1 MNCRLGLW
9 SQRTKSEQSGKTM
22 KPAKRQVA
30 ILAEYIFDVG
40 LSLSNKWDE
49 LFQTEFKPAFDA
61 GWERRA
67 DEENWDG
74 YEQELEKEMRAELAM
89 GRERTKTKLVRLLR
103 GFDLIAVGRADS
115 GSLAIIHPRRWD
127 RLVVTLGRNSVVD
140 AEGTLRDVHI
150 APTKALGGPQRTAL
164 NELLYGLSAERV
176 VGRLGDAPRTGRPRV
191 KQMRVEKWVE
201 AKVAEGKMPKTQSA
215 AMSQAKKHFASLRGK
230 EKISDETIRR
240 VLIDFYSHRAGTTK
254 PT

>member
-1 MNCRLGLW
+1 
-9 SQRTKSEQSGKTM
+9 M

-30 ILAEYIFDVG
+30 ILAEYIVDVG

-61 GWERRA
+61 KWERRA

-74 YEQELEKEMRAELAM
+74 YEQQVEKEIRAELAK
-89 GRERTKTKLVRLLR
+89 GRETTKTKLVRLLR
-103 GFDLIAVGRADS
+103 GFDLIAVGRAAD
-115 GSLAIIHPRRWD
+115 GSLVIVHPRRWD
-127 RLVVTLGRNSVVD
+127 QLIVTLGRNSVVD
-140 AEGTLRDVHI
+140 AEGTLHDVHI
-150 APTKALGGPQRTAL
+150 ASTKALNVPQRTAL
-164 NELLYGLSAERV
+164 HELLYGLSAERV
-176 VGRLGDAPRTGRPRV
+176 AGRQGDAPRQGRPRV
-191 KQMRVEKWVE
+191 KQMLVEKWVK

-215 AMSQAKKHFASLRGK
+215 AMSQAKKHFSSLRGK

-240 VLIDFYSHRAGTTK
+240 ALVNFYSRGVGATK